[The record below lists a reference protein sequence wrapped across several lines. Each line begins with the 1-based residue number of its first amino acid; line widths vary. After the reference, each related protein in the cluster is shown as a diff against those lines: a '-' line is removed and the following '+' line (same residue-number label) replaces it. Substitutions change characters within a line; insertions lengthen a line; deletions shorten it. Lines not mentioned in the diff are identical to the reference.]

1 MKTTNKERI
10 AILEA
15 ELKHTQRELAKTKE
29 ELKKAKMMED
39 YYCGRFLHYDRE
51 NTKNLKENEELRRDN
66 KKLEIVIES
75 LKKFGAN
82 RQKEL
87 NNRNNK

>member
-1 MKTTNKERI
+1 MKTTKKERI

-15 ELKHTQRELAKTKE
+15 ELKATQRELAKTKE
-29 ELKKAKMMED
+29 ELKKAKMMEEF
-39 YYCGRFLHYDRE
+39 YQERFLHYDRE

-75 LKKFGAN
+75 LKNFGAN
-82 RQKEL
+82 LQNEL